1 MRTSRSWRGTAKQ
14 GFAALLVVAGGAAQA
29 ATMYST
35 KDSYMGS
42 GKFWGPGAIEET
54 TIFDVVIPGI
64 GFASEGA
71 FVTPFVNNGAALP
84 NICGEYE
91 LGGEPKG
98 TLSDGVTRIN
108 EGVNTCSFALNGVRM
123 VAAIIDGGPHNGR
136 QIATTLDDGNMIMT
150 MDFALDM
157 GIGKSGIM
165 RMPFYGITDEVT
177 IPYSLQTQ
185 LGIEGG
191 IDRAGKL
198 PSGSKLR
205 GRLGDFN
212 NDGLLDG
219 AIVVAGVLPLD
230 SIFMPGAPYA
240 LIRNFDTDIP
250 YHGKILGRLPG
261 ERPEGPEPPP
271 MTITP
276 PAAASA
282 GTVKGTQVS
291 AGGAR

>member
-1 MRTSRSWRGTAKQ
+1 VLA
-14 GFAALLVVAGGAAQA
+14 VACATAQA

-54 TIFDVVIPGI
+54 TIFGVVIPGI
-64 GFASEGA
+64 GFSAKGS
-71 FVTPFVNNGAALP
+71 FVTPFVNNGPAAP
-84 NICGEYE
+84 TICGELE
-91 LGGEPKG
+91 LGGTPKG

-108 EGVNTCSFALNGVRM
+108 EGVNTCSFELNGVRM
-123 VAAIIDGGPHNGR
+123 MAVIIDGGPHNGR

-165 RMPFYGITDEVT
+165 RMPFYGTTDEVT

-191 IDRAGKL
+191 VDRAGAL
-198 PSGSKLR
+198 ASGTKLR

-212 NDGLLDG
+212 NDGVLDG
-219 AIVVAGVLPLD
+219 AIVVAGVLPLE

-240 LIRNFDTDIP
+240 LIRYFDTDIP
-250 YHGKILGRLPG
+250 YDGKLLGRLPG
-261 ERPEGPEPPP
+261 ERSAPGAEPLPL
-271 MTITP
+271 TITP
-276 PAAASA
+276 PGSASGAPAAGAQASA
-282 GTVKGTQVS
+282 G
-291 AGGAR
+291 GGR